1 MKRDAN
7 VTKEALAR
15 TALLFD
21 LHGTLGAPF
30 RRADSRGRNLLPRLL
45 LVPDG
50 GGGDSARKSGR
61 LPHNRHHQPESDS
74 RCWFTLDAF
83 WSRMGELEAEL
94 KEKDVDL
101 DAVYCCPHRAKDE
114 CACYKPRTALVEDA
128 CRVFDIDLR
137 ASFVVG
143 DRGDLDI
150 LLAAAIGARS

>member
-1 MKRDAN
+1 
-7 VTKEALAR
+7 
-15 TALLFD
+15 
-21 LHGTLGAPF
+21 
-30 RRADSRGRNLLPRLL
+30 
-45 LVPDG
+45 
-50 GGGDSARKSGR
+50 
-61 LPHNRHHQPESDS
+61 
-74 RCWFTLDAF
+74 
-83 WSRMGELEAEL
+83 MGELEAEL

-150 LLAAAIGARS
+150 LLAAAIGARSVLVRTGQGEGSLGEYRHTWAGVEPDHVAADVLAAVHWTIDQKESNRVAPDELAL